1 MPYNPLEQPHA
12 QRCTH
17 VNCFGSILLHSTS
30 YPSTPLCQCILCGI
44 APSGGCSF
52 LTTADYV
59 DRDTEKLVEELG
71 SENRKTRQIV
81 RDMLEATDD
90 PMANG
95 TIGFPYSWW
104 PDGMGHERYNEMLNV
119 AIGHFDED
127 GVCEKRG
134 ELVRDGRGVELR
146 RVDGYIGYAEF
157 DELLRTVNG
166 KEERVWVWSSCT
178 VHDANPNFMLC
189 EPCFLYLEA
198 WLVLEGLPR
207 RSSAFPSH
215 SPEPLSFV
223 GEFYEIVNSQKEE
236 RGESMLDFTFTFELT
251 TTSVRCWYSTRYQ
264 LRQHRRHA

>member
-1 MPYNPLEQPHA
+1 MSRTTIWHCSASRVYLCAVFSPSDAPQNFSNIRERSFQVMFLTNASSHRRPLMPYNPLEQPHA

-198 WLVLEGLPR
+198 WLVL
-207 RSSAFPSH
+207 H
-215 SPEPLSFV
+215 
-223 GEFYEIVNSQKEE
+223 Q
-236 RGESMLDFTFTFELT
+236 
-251 TTSVRCWYSTRYQ
+251 
-264 LRQHRRHA
+264 